1 MLKINNPTRKEWPS
15 VIARPTQ
22 QLEDIEVTVSE
33 IFQDVRNN
41 GDLAVKKYTAIFD
54 GVELNDMYVSKKERE
69 FAEANLSDNFKS
81 AILKAKQNIEK

>member
-1 MLKINNPTRKEWPS
+1 MIKINNPTREEWPS

-22 QLEDIEVTVSE
+22 QLEDIEATVSE

-54 GVELNDMYVSKKERE
+54 GVELDDSSTLGPLVNTIAVRNVTY
-69 FAEANLSDNFKS
+69 
-81 AILKAKQNIEK
+81 